1 MARMDIDKNY
11 YYDEEDSISEK
22 IREDLIQLIR
32 SSKMNLIDDS
42 ILLSKLLRKRNDYFW
57 LKEEKNNPKILE
69 ELKNMKNE
77 GLIDWA
83 EKDIKSLDCLIK
95 FTEKG
100 KLKFFG

>member
-22 IREDLIQLIR
+22 IREDLIQLIC
-32 SSKMNLIDDS
+32 SSKMMLIDDS

-69 ELKNMKNE
+69 ELENMKKE
-77 GLIDWA
+77 GLFDWN
-83 EKDIKSLDCLIK
+83 EKDVKSLDCLIK

>member
-11 YYDEEDSISEK
+11 YYDEEVSISEK
-22 IREDLIQLIR
+22 IREDLIQLIC
-32 SSKMNLIDDS
+32 SSKMKLIDDS

-57 LKEEKNNPKILE
+57 LREEKNNPKILE
-69 ELKNMKNE
+69 ELENMKNE

-83 EKDIKSLDCLIK
+83 EKDVKSPDFLIK

>member
-32 SSKMNLIDDS
+32 SSKKNIIDDS
-42 ILLSKLLRKRNDYFW
+42 ILLSELLRKRNDYFW
-57 LKEEKNNPKILE
+57 LKGEKNK
-69 ELKNMKNE
+69 
-77 GLIDWA
+77 GLIDWN
-83 EKDIKSLDCLIK
+83 EKDVKTLDRLIK

-100 KLKFFG
+100 KLRFFG

>member
-1 MARMDIDKNY
+1 MTRMDIDKNY

-22 IREDLIQLIR
+22 IREDLIQLIC
-32 SSKMNLIDDS
+32 SSKMMLIDDS

-69 ELKNMKNE
+69 ELENMKKE

-83 EKDIKSLDCLIK
+83 EKDVKSPDFLIK

>member
-1 MARMDIDKNY
+1 MATMSIDTKFY
-11 YYDEEDSISEK
+11 YEEDSSSEK

-32 SSKMNLIDDS
+32 SSKMMLIDDS

-77 GLIDWA
+77 GLINWD
-83 EKDIKSLDCLIK
+83 EKDNTSQDCLIK

>member
-32 SSKMNLIDDS
+32 SSKKNIIDDS

-57 LKEEKNNPKILE
+57 LKGEKNK
-69 ELKNMKNE
+69 
-77 GLIDWA
+77 GLIDWN
-83 EKDIKSLDCLIK
+83 EKDVKTLDRLIK

-100 KLKFFG
+100 KLRFFG

>member
-1 MARMDIDKNY
+1 MAKMDIDKKY
-11 YYDEEDSISEK
+11 SSDEEDSISEK

-32 SSKMNLIDDS
+32 SSKMNLIDGS

-69 ELKNMKNE
+69 ELENMKKE
-77 GLIDWA
+77 GLFDWN
-83 EKDIKSLDCLIK
+83 EKDVKSLDCLIK